1 MTTDQIIDIVTPAM
15 IETLYMVGLSSLIAV
30 LLGLPLG
37 IILTITR
44 EDGISPSPY
53 IYNVLST
60 IINVFRAIPFAIL
73 MIMLLGLSKIIVG
86 KMIGPTA
93 FIVPLTIG
101 TIPFVARIM
110 EGYFL
115 EMDKGLIE
123 AAKAMGSTNRQIIF
137 KVMIP
142 ETMPMIISGVTMT
155 IINIIGYSA
164 MAGFIGGGGLGLS
177 AFKYGHQRDI
187 KVMLYVPVIILVL
200 IVMIVQGTGN
210 YLNKKLNK
218 K

>member
-1 MTTDQIIDIVTPAM
+1 MTTDQIIDIVTPAT
-15 IETLYMVGLSSLIAV
+15 IDTIYMVGLSSLIAII
-30 LLGLPLG
+30 LGLPLG
-37 IILTITR
+37 IILTVTR
-44 EDGISPSPY
+44 EDGIAPSPY
-53 IYNVLST
+53 IYNFLST
-60 IINVFRAIPFAIL
+60 VINVFRAIPFAIL
-73 MIMLLGLSKIIVG
+73 MIMLLGISRFIVG
-86 KMIGPTA
+86 RVIGATA
-93 FIVPLTIG
+93 FVVPLTIG

-123 AAKAMGSTNRQIIF
+123 AAKAMGSTNSQIIF

-142 ETMPMIISGVTMT
+142 ETMPMIISGITMT

-164 MAGFIGGGGLGLS
+164 MAGFIGGGGLGEIALR
-177 AFKYGHQRDI
+177 YGHQRTI
-187 KVMLYVPVIILVL
+187 KIMLYVPVIILVL

-210 YLNKKLNK
+210 YLNKRFNK